1 MLLLNLAIF
10 RYGFCRDLASMTSGP
25 QACNFIKKRDS
36 GVTVFSCEFCEI
48 TKNSFFH
55 RTSLVATSE
64 FPGSDKSI
72 SSTCTALAVPAL
84 ILLRAVVPLN

>member
-25 QACNFIKKRDS
+25 QACNFIKKETQVS
-36 GVTVFSCEFCEI
+36 VFSCEFCEI